1 MNPSIRNTAL
11 SSVSGTPTDMRC
23 IINASRDPALS
34 LAAEEFLLTEKT
46 DGDWLMLW
54 ISDPSIIVG
63 EFQNVFGEVS
73 LTECEKASVPVYRRN
88 SGGGTVYH
96 DGGNLNYTIISDK
109 SENSPDYAR
118 FLDPIIEFLSTLGIK
133 AEIADTSA
141 IFIGDKKISGNAQST
156 SGIG

>member
-63 EFQNVFGEVS
+63 KFQNVFGEVS
-73 LTECEKASVPVYRRN
+73 VTECEKAIVPVYRRN
-88 SGGGTVYH
+88 SGGGTVY
-96 DGGNLNYTIISDK
+96 LRFEIQRQQVE
-109 SENSPDYAR
+109 SERIYREECRS
-118 FLDPIIEFLSTLGIK
+118 LL
-133 AEIADTSA
+133 
-141 IFIGDKKISGNAQST
+141 IFVS
-156 SGIG
+156 